1 MSNPIFAP
9 NRDDIRSH
17 IEWHVAPARG
27 AYDDGLIE
35 IAYGSD
41 GPDKAR
47 LFGFDEIEQA
57 VVFAMEKNAG
67 RNNVYIAVALR
78 LPDTPRNK
86 RASGNDFYVA
96 TAVPIDI
103 DSEFEDTVRRLQSTG
118 DIISARVMTG
128 STPEVRG
135 QVWLRL
141 TEPCDCSD
149 TFAKAF
155 SATVEFC
162 GGDRGAKGAGRV
174 MRLAGTVSYPSKDKQ
189 SRGYRTELT
198 TLSIDQNARPVETAT
213 LSALAPSQGAVNKRS
228 GEPSRNGE
236 GGIEYDCWGKV
247 INGREAYWR
256 NLCFEQI
263 ADYQDTHGTDPT
275 LEELFDLA
283 YSKFSDPSNA
293 DHSDQRWTS
302 EAGQNILRKRAANTI
317 RRLQNGTLGS
327 WGLGSIETGA
337 GQEEAKVIKAQRA
350 DLEAKRQAQG
360 SHEERPNVAVEFLDP
375 WEKPEP
381 TAFPLDALPAVVRE
395 FAQMQAVSTGGD
407 LGALVMAALAACSG
421 ALDQQFRLKMK
432 RTGDWYVAP
441 RLWVLLIGDPS
452 SKKSPIIRAAIKK
465 LAETDGQEMA
475 HYKDALA
482 IWQANQKS
490 GDGEQ
495 GDPPMPPKRLILR
508 DATPEAFV
516 KIISDQPRGVLM
528 VLDEFSGFIG
538 AMEKYSGSKGSS
550 ADRAMWLQSYDGG
563 PYSSDRIG
571 RGLIYVPNLAVSFL
585 AGIQPTRLAELTNL
599 SSDGL
604 LQRFVPVIMGQ
615 SAFPQ
620 EIDDE
625 APARRFY
632 GLIQRLIELAPE
644 ALRPSQEALEAF
656 DGFQREIYQME
667 QLDTLGDAFKTFL
680 GKLTG
685 LHGSLATILHLI
697 EDSSFLHPLEV
708 SGKAAIA
715 AARILKEYVIP
726 HAYIFYSQSADAPN
740 WELIR
745 QIGSYILTQDKQR
758 FTTSDFT
765 SGVRGLRGTDLKTLS
780 ERLSPFVAG
789 GWLQEDGVAKP
800 ARAWTVSPSLRAHF
814 ADRRASERAQKAEA
828 QHLIKIAGKERRDDK
843 S

>member
-1 MSNPIFAP
+1 MSNPIFTP
-9 NRDDIRSH
+9 NGDDIRDH
-17 IEWHVAPARG
+17 INWHVAPARG

-35 IAYGSD
+35 IAYGSE

-47 LFGFDEIEQA
+47 LFGLDEIDQA
-57 VVFAMEKNAG
+57 VAFAMEKNAD
-67 RNNVYIAVALR
+67 RNNIYIAVALR

-86 RASGNDFYVA
+86 RASGADFYVA

-103 DSEFEDTVRRLQSTG
+103 DSAFDDTVRRLQSNG

-128 STPEVRG
+128 SKPEVRG

-141 TEPCDCSD
+141 TEPCDCPN
-149 TFAKAF
+149 TFAEAL

-174 MRLAGTVSYPSKDKQ
+174 MRLAGTVNYPSKDKQ
-189 SRGYRTELT
+189 SRGYQTEPT
-198 TLSIDQNARPVETAT
+198 TLVIDQDTRPVEIAM
-213 LSALAPSQGAVNKRS
+213 LSALAPTQGAADKRS
-228 GEPSRNGE
+228 VEPRRNGE
-236 GGIEYDCWGKV
+236 SGIEYDCWGKV
-247 INGREAYWR
+247 INGRETYWR
-256 NLCFEQI
+256 NLCFQQI
-263 ADYQDTHGTDPT
+263 ADYQDTYGTDPT
-275 LEELFDLA
+275 AAELFDLA

-302 EAGQNILRKRAANTI
+302 AAGQDILRKRAANTI

-327 WGLGSIETGA
+327 WGLGSVETGE
-337 GQEEAKVIKAQRA
+337 GQEQAEAIKAQRA
-350 DLEAKRQAQG
+350 HLAPNGQAQG
-360 SHEERPNVAVEFLDP
+360 GQEERPNVALEFLDP
-375 WEKPEP
+375 WEKLEP
-381 TAFPLDALPAVVRE
+381 AAFPLDALPAVVRD
-395 FAQMQAVSTGGD
+395 FAQIQAVSTGGD

-432 RTGDWYVAP
+432 RTGDWFVAP
-441 RLWVLLIGDPS
+441 RLWVMLVGDPS
-452 SKKSPIIRAAIKK
+452 SRKSPIIRAAIKK
-465 LAETDGQEMA
+465 LSEADGQEMA
-475 HYKDALA
+475 HYKDALVT
-482 IWQANQKS
+482 WQASKKS

-495 GDPPMPPKRLILR
+495 GDPPNPPNRLILR

-516 KIISDQPRGVLM
+516 KIIADQPRGVLM

-538 AMEKYSGSKGSS
+538 AMDKYSGSKGSS

-563 PYSSDRIG
+563 PYSSDRVG

-604 LQRFVPVIMGQ
+604 LQRFVPVIMGRC
-615 SAFPQ
+615 AFPQ

-632 GLIQRLIELAPE
+632 GLIERLLQMRPE
-644 ALRPSQEALEAF
+644 ALKPSQEALEAF

-667 QLDTLGDAFKTFL
+667 QLETLGDAFRTFL

-745 QIGSYILTQDKQR
+745 QIGSYILTQDQQR
-758 FTTSDFT
+758 FTTSYFT
-765 SGVRGLRGTDLKTLS
+765 SGVRGLRGTDLRTLS

-800 ARAWTVSPSLRAHF
+800 AKAWTVSPSLRAHF

-828 QHLIKIAGKERRDDK
+828 RHLIKLAGKERQDDK